1 MRGITKAFI
10 AAATGV
16 AVAAV
21 PAAANPIPEPET
33 AVIAYVAPIA
43 ILAGLVGGF
52 ITYALY
58 KRYAAHRPTFAGE
71 EVTIAL
77 EPDGAR
83 VTGVYRFHNPGD
95 KPRTLKLRY
104 PFARGPELGEP
115 ENVVVR
121 DAAGAEMS
129 YTWQRHDVVFELTVP
144 PKDDARLSVSFEQA
158 CRGCEFTYILAST
171 RSWQRPIDDASFAVV
186 APVQLAPVDC
196 PYEWEEAPAAEG
208 LVRYEFRRESFYP
221 DVDLTLRWERPDF
234 YFGSTALEAPAEA
247 PAPAAVAP

>member
-1 MRGITKAFI
+1 MTSVCRT
-10 AAATGV
+10 AAALLV
-16 AVAAV
+16 ATALATA
-21 PAAANPIPEPET
+21 PAAANPAAEPEL

-43 ILAGLVGGF
+43 ILGGLVGGF

-77 EPDGAR
+77 APDRAR

-129 YTWQRHDVVFELTVP
+129 YTWQRHDVAFEIEVP
-144 PKDDARLSVSFEQA
+144 PRAEAVVTVSFEQG
-158 CRGCEFTYILAST
+158 CRGDEFTYILAST
-171 RSWQRPIDDASFAVV
+171 RSWQRPIDEASFAVV

-196 PYEWEEAPAAEG
+196 SYEWEEAPAAEG

-221 DVDLTLRWERPDF
+221 DVDLNLRWRRPDF

>member
-1 MRGITKAFI
+1 MRGITKALI
-10 AAATGV
+10 AAAT
-16 AVAAV
+16 AVALAAA
-21 PAAANPIPEPET
+21 PAAANPIPEEEST
-33 AVIAYVAPIA
+33 GAAVWIPVVLIGDAVA
-43 ILAGLVGGF
+43 GVV
-52 ITYALY
+52 TYLLY
-58 KRYAAHRPTFAGE
+58 KRHTASRPSFAGE

-77 EPDGAR
+77 EPDRAR

-129 YTWQRHDVVFELTVP
+129 YRWQRHDVVFELTVP
-144 PKDDARLSVSFEQA
+144 PKDDARVSVSYEQA
-158 CRGCEFTYILAST
+158 CRGCEYTYILTST
-171 RSWQRPIDDASFAVV
+171 RDWNRPIDEASFAVV

-221 DVDLTLRWERPDF
+221 DVDLTLRWGRPDF
-234 YFGSTALEAPAEA
+234 DFGSTALEANGEA
-247 PAPAAVAP
+247 PAAGAP